1 MGQTALWD
9 PRGRVA
15 GTSNYLSQGI
25 RVGAGSPHPRHSGL
39 PAGRSGSGRRSGS
52 ESRPRARGLVTIM
65 RQTVTRRPARA
76 GRPAAIRGL
85 SGSEPSPRGI
95 VRRAAKWPVMST
107 VPLRK
112 PRAARARRE
121 ICETGDPPG
130 LVAGLGTATVAGDDP
145 AEKAESIGEALVI
158 EAQASLLQ
166 EAVRKARLRGEAS
179 NAAAEAT
186 LRSRRRIGK
195 MLQVLPKNP
204 GGWRQRKS
212 CGYALQPQ
220 DLPPTLEEH
229 GLQTLPTVTKN

>member
-1 MGQTALWD
+1 
-9 PRGRVA
+9 
-15 GTSNYLSQGI
+15 
-25 RVGAGSPHPRHSGL
+25 
-39 PAGRSGSGRRSGS
+39 
-52 ESRPRARGLVTIM
+52 
-65 RQTVTRRPARA
+65 
-76 GRPAAIRGL
+76 
-85 SGSEPSPRGI
+85 
-95 VRRAAKWPVMST
+95 MST

-195 MLQVLPKNP
+195 MLQVLPKNH

-229 GLQTLPTVTKN
+229 GLQKHVAHRCEKLASVDDLDFDRYIEQAKAFEEDITMAGALDWARSPKKSKPKDEAAG

>member
-1 MGQTALWD
+1 
-9 PRGRVA
+9 
-15 GTSNYLSQGI
+15 
-25 RVGAGSPHPRHSGL
+25 
-39 PAGRSGSGRRSGS
+39 
-52 ESRPRARGLVTIM
+52 
-65 RQTVTRRPARA
+65 
-76 GRPAAIRGL
+76 
-85 SGSEPSPRGI
+85 
-95 VRRAAKWPVMST
+95 MST

-229 GLQTLPTVTKN
+229 GLQKHVAHRCEKLASVDDLDFDRYIEQAKAFEEDITMAGALDWARSPKKSKPKDEAAG